1 MLLHGGGAGRGG
13 APSCGMCHEASQP
26 HRCVPMAPSD
36 VIFCLRQLPCCSQ
49 EPLALR
55 ERVPPTGWEEGVSVW
70 MLPSV
75 PRDGPEAA
83 WPLVGKGLGRSPP
96 LESCCFNF

>member
-1 MLLHGGGAGRGG
+1 M
-13 APSCGMCHEASQP
+13 
-26 HRCVPMAPSD
+26 
-36 VIFCLRQLPCCSQ
+36 
-49 EPLALR
+49 R

-83 WPLVGKGLGRSPP
+83 QPLVGKGLGRSPP